1 MIALAEHRITETRSS
16 WSRNCLKPYSKLL
29 TLGTCLG
36 YPVYRLNYL
45 HRKLRRTRDKCLV
58 PRLKLYRTTP
68 KAVPKMTTSNE
79 VADRAA
85 LTSRAVP
92 QMVFSDG
99 GPSSMTPAP
108 AIPIESDP
116 AVGAQKRFSVHGN
129 AVVTGGAGTLG
140 LRSCD
145 ALLEHGLEGLMIFD
159 VNPANSQDEINKLQA
174 KFPKAKIHTQ
184 KVDVTDEKAVDTAM
198 EETTKILGSIDTLV
212 CFVGVVGCVE
222 SLEMPITQW
231 RRILDINTTGSF
243 ICAQAAARHMVKQ
256 GTGGSITFVASISA
270 HRVNFPQ
277 PQAAYNVS
285 KSALLMLKSCLAA
298 EWARYGIRTN
308 TVSPG
313 YMDTVLNEGDGIA
326 EHRRIWAER
335 NPSGRMGSPS
345 ELTGTIVL
353 LASSAGTYING
364 SDIVVDGGG
373 IVL

>member
-1 MIALAEHRITETRSS
+1 MA
-16 WSRNCLKPYSKLL
+16 P
-29 TLGTCLG
+29 
-36 YPVYRLNYL
+36 
-45 HRKLRRTRDKCLV
+45 
-58 PRLKLYRTTP
+58 
-68 KAVPKMTTSNE
+68 SNE
-79 VADRAA
+79 VTDREA
-85 LTSRAVP
+85 LTSRVVP
-92 QMVFSDG
+92 SMVFSDG
-99 GPSSMTPAP
+99 GASSMTPAP
-108 AIPIESDP
+108 TASIESDP
-116 AVGAQKRFSVHGN
+116 AVGAQKRFTVRGN

-159 VNPANSQDEINKLQA
+159 VNPANSEKEIAQMQA
-174 KFPKAKIHTQ
+174 KFPNVKISTQ
-184 KVDVTDEKAVDTAM
+184 KVDVTDEEAVKVAM
-198 EETTKILGSIDTLV
+198 EETVKVLGSIDILV

-222 SLEMPITQW
+222 SLEMPIAQW

-243 ICAQAAARHMVKQ
+243 ICAQAAARQMVKQ
-256 GTGGSITFVASISA
+256 GNGGAITFVASISA
-270 HRVNFPQ
+270 HRVNYPQ
-277 PQAAYNVS
+277 PQIAYNVS

-313 YMDTVLNEGDGIA
+313 YMDTILNEGDGIA

-335 NPSGRMGSPS
+335 NPTGRMGSPS

-353 LASSAGTYING
+353 LSSSAGSYING